1 MRTFIIFSY
10 FNIFSWLIAGIF
22 TILSNIYGINIVNY
36 IIGGIFI
43 IFAIFCYFR
52 YKIFFNFFQN
62 FLQNHKYSDLKS
74 IILYEIIMIS
84 LSLFVGIIFMAMIFS
99 RFFGEKMSIFG

>member
-1 MRTFIIFSY
+1 MQIFIIFSY

-52 YKIFFNFFQN
+52 CKNFFNFFQN
-62 FLQNHKYSDLKS
+62 FLQNHKYSELKQ
-74 IILYEIIMIS
+74 IILYELITIS
-84 LSLFVGIIFMAMIFS
+84 LFLFVGIMFVAMIFS